1 MTRTEYLS
9 AFLSLVQDEGPYNII
24 EFTLEDDDIYWLTLQ
39 LPEPFDGFEAKNLLF
54 ALDFESV
61 DFKKRTIRFVIEYT
75 ELVTVVERTKMWLRE
90 EESNKLQN

>member
-39 LPEPFDGFEAKNLLF
+39 LPESFDGFEAKNLLF

>member
-39 LPEPFDGFEAKNLLF
+39 LPESFDGFEAKNLLF

-90 EESNKLQN
+90 EEPNKLQN